1 MSDDRYVPARS
12 DYEPRAGRRINYPI
26 HDTFTHRVY
35 YLEYT
40 LDSCIADGEN
50 TVEVILGNG
59 WYNQHEKIAAILG
72 EGSVW
77 IDSEFS
83 VCTVA
88 LKREFYNEFENSYC
102 GGVQGTDAFA
112 LDLGIG
118 NRISFE
124 GGKLTAKP
132 HLPKNLGYAKG
143 FLETRFG
150 RINFL
155 YEFIILKF
163 GYVTV
168 IFFKPG
174 KPVFAVCFIKQRHKF
189 VMAFTGVRISYKKRL
204 LALR

>member
-1 MSDDRYVPARS
+1 MKK
-12 DYEPRAGRRINYPI
+12 
-26 HDTFTHRVY
+26 
-35 YLEYT
+35 
-40 LDSCIADGEN
+40 IAD
-50 TVEVILGNG
+50 
-59 WYNQHEKIAAILG
+59 ILG

-102 GGVQGTDAFA
+102 GGVQGADAFA

-118 NRISFE
+118 NRNMADRLAEKYEKLGRFDTGMFGAAVKHLFYHILGISFE

-132 HLPKNLGYAKG
+132 HLPQNLGYAKG

-168 IFFKPG
+168 MFFKPG